1 MLHRVTVVLLSL
13 AVFAIA
19 PVASGEL
26 VVTITKGGQRGQP
39 IAIVPFGWTGAEAA
53 PLDVAQVV
61 EADLQRSGKFEPI
74 GRDAIVSRPTRGSQ
88 VDYNDWRLLGA
99 EVVVVGEITPRGPGS
114 YELRFEALDVF
125 GARQIVG
132 QVIPSTTAQ
141 LRAAAHH
148 ISDVIYEA
156 ITGVRGAFS
165 TQIAYVSFER
175 LDSGERYRLW
185 IADADGE
192 NAQLIT
198 ESKEPILSPAW
209 SPEGH
214 RLAYASYENH
224 QAVLYVQE
232 LATGA
237 RQAVSSRSGVNS
249 APAWAPDGQKLA
261 VALSETDGNVEI
273 YVLNLGTRELKRV
286 TNNPAIDTEPAWSR
300 DGRSIYFTSDRSGG
314 PQIYV
319 ADAFGSGAPQRLTFE
334 GSYNARPR
342 LSPDERQLAL
352 VHGEGATYRI
362 GVLDLKT
369 RSLQIVTNG
378 RLDES
383 PSFAP
388 NGSMIIYATLDHGN
402 GVLAAV
408 AVDGS
413 VQQRLASSGNAVREP
428 AWSPFPPQR

>member
-1 MLHRVTVVLLSL
+1 M
-13 AVFAIA
+13 IA
-19 PVASGEL
+19 LMAAPIARAEL

-39 IAIVPFGWTGAEAA
+39 IAVVPFGWSGTTAA

-74 GRDAIVSRPTRGSQ
+74 GRDAMASRPTRGAQ
-88 VDYNDWRLLGA
+88 MDYNDWRLLGA
-99 EVVVVGEITPRGPGS
+99 EIVVVGEMTARGPGS

-132 QVIPSTTAQ
+132 QIVPSTTAQ

-165 TQIAYVSFER
+165 TRIAYVSFER
-175 LDSGERYRLW
+175 LESGERYRLW

-192 NAQLIT
+192 NAQIIA

-209 SPEGH
+209 SPDGH
-214 RLAYASYENH
+214 RLAYASYESH
-224 QAVLYVQE
+224 AAVLYVQE

-237 RQAVSSRSGVNS
+237 RRRVSTRTGVNS
-249 APAWAPDGQKLA
+249 APAWSPDGQKLA
-261 VALSETDGNVEI
+261 VALSESDGNVEI
-273 YVLNLGTRELKRV
+273 YVLNLGTQDLKRV
-286 TNNPAIDTEPAWSR
+286 TSNPAIDTEPAWSR
-300 DGRSIYFTSDRSGG
+300 DGRTIYFTSDRSGG
-314 PQIYV
+314 PQIYT
-319 ADAFGSGAPQRLTFE
+319 ADAYGSGAPQRLTFE

-342 LSPDERQLAL
+342 VSPDERQLAL
-352 VHGEGATYRI
+352 VHGEGTQYRI

-369 RSLQIVTNG
+369 RSLQVVTTG

-402 GVLAAV
+402 GILAAV

-413 VQQRLASSGNAVREP
+413 VQQRLASSGGAVREP
-428 AWSPFPPQR
+428 AWSPFPPRR